1 MLFLAASRRLIFG
14 PLLIVLHAADQ
25 RGQNHRTEEAKH
37 QAPLTF
43 VSPAKCD
50 SVLHIF
56 SASSCRELIR
66 SIADSSAGVLV
77 TSYDQLRLQR
87 DLLLDVAWGYA
98 ILDEGHKIRNPDA
111 EVTLAAKQLQ
121 TVHRIIMSGSPIQ
134 NRLAELWSLFDYVF
148 PGKLGTL
155 PVFTTQFALPIQIG
169 GYSNASQIQ
178 VHCSIVVLTTECKVQ
193 M

>member
-1 MLFLAASRRLIFG
+1 M
-14 PLLIVLHAADQ
+14 
-25 RGQNHRTEEAKH
+25 
-37 QAPLTF
+37 
-43 VSPAKCD
+43 
-50 SVLHIF
+50 
-56 SASSCRELIR
+56 
-66 SIADSSAGVLV
+66 
-77 TSYDQLRLQR
+77 QR
-87 DLLLDVAWGYA
+87 DLLLNVAWGYA

-169 GYSNASQIQ
+169 GYSNASQMQ
-178 VHCSIVVLTTECKVQ
+178 VIAAHLSSFGTFQASHLCFSDTESVYKCC
-193 M
+193 

>member
-1 MLFLAASRRLIFG
+1 M
-14 PLLIVLHAADQ
+14 
-25 RGQNHRTEEAKH
+25 
-37 QAPLTF
+37 
-43 VSPAKCD
+43 
-50 SVLHIF
+50 
-56 SASSCRELIR
+56 
-66 SIADSSAGVLV
+66 

-87 DLLLDVAWGYA
+87 DLLLNVAWGYA

-178 VHCSIVVLTTECKVQ
+178 VCCSVVVLTTDIVSK
-193 M
+193 

>member
-1 MLFLAASRRLIFG
+1 MS
-14 PLLIVLHAADQ
+14 
-25 RGQNHRTEEAKH
+25 
-37 QAPLTF
+37 
-43 VSPAKCD
+43 
-50 SVLHIF
+50 
-56 SASSCRELIR
+56 RELVR
-66 SIADSSAGVLV
+66 SIVDSSAGVLI

-87 DLLLDVAWGYA
+87 DILLNVAWGYA

-178 VHCSIVVLTTECKVQ
+178 VQHCPYVFHVTICISCYHHCVYTAR